1 MPKTPVESARV
12 SALGLEGDGHRD
24 TENHGG
30 PERAV
35 CIYALEAIEALQ
47 AEGHPI
53 VPGAIGE
60 NLTVHGLDWPA
71 VGPGAVLRVGDE
83 LVLQVTRYT
92 SPCANI
98 RPAFLDGAYARV
110 AQKRHP
116 GWSRV
121 YARVLVEGAV
131 RRGDPVRL
139 LSETEAS
146 AARGA
151 VPSCSSPPRPR
162 ASSRA
167 STPPGW
173 APFSTS
179 PNRAMPIPRRPRPA
193 TRRRA
198 GEPASSSSR
207 APR

>member
-1 MPKTPVESARV
+1 VTGRVVQINVSRGGVPKTLVESARV
-12 SALGLEGDGHRD
+12 SVLGLEGDAHRD
-24 TENHGG
+24 AEHHGG

-35 CIYALEAIEALQ
+35 CMYAMEAIEALQ

-71 VGPGAVLRVGDE
+71 VVPDAVLRVGEE
-83 LVLQVTRYT
+83 LLLQVTRYT

-98 RPAFLDGAYARV
+98 RPAFLDGDYARV

-139 LSETEAS
+139 LAESEAS
-146 AARGA
+146 AALA
-151 VPSCSSPPRPR
+151 
-162 ASSRA
+162 
-167 STPPGW
+167 
-173 APFSTS
+173 
-179 PNRAMPIPRRPRPA
+179 A
-193 TRRRA
+193 TRR
-198 GEPASSSSR
+198 
-207 APR
+207 